1 MSRSGRMQ
9 PVQQL
14 AESRERDA
22 GRALADARAR
32 LADQEQQLEQL
43 LRYRDEYLAGGS
55 PGLGTTDTV
64 RLSNRSAFLERLNDA
79 IREQRARVDRAQ
91 EESDRYA
98 AAWQETRV
106 EAAAIGRAVD
116 RFRQDERRAVE
127 RVEQREHDEFAIRR
141 PAKPPG

>member
-91 EESDRYA
+91 EESDRCVT
-98 AAWQETRV
+98 AWQETRV

>member
-1 MSRSGRMQ
+1 MQ